1 MNADQSPP
9 STRVLACSRCGGALA
24 ATSAFDLLR
33 CRHCGTDHLVRDRG
47 DVSAVAPQGRIS
59 SRRAH
64 RALLDALL
72 ARGIPGANVHEGRL
86 VWLPFWQVRA
96 KLVGWQVYQ
105 HTVVV
110 QPSLRGPSGGERSS
124 SSLIREQ
131 QRVEE
136 LVARDLDVS
145 LPACDTRGWGL
156 LGITSRI
163 EHLRL
168 RPFSIDREA
177 QHATVATAVV
187 PKRAAE
193 RRAQALRS
201 SGLTPAGAVGVRQRL
216 SLVRVRT
223 RLIYYPVWKL
233 RYTIA
238 GEPGEADVD
247 GIRGVVL
254 RGDAARVGASN
265 APWWLGAAA
274 ASGWLTGLHPALGVL
289 GLLTF
294 ASRRSRHWPGGSDPM
309 RWGRW
314 LGQELDPCPLVRVP
328 VEE

>member
-1 MNADQSPP
+1 MNAGSPQA
-9 STRVLACSRCGGALA
+9 STRALACSRCGGALSSTPA
-24 ATSAFDLLR
+24 LDQLR
-33 CRHCGTDHLVRDRG
+33 CRHCGTDHLLRERG
-47 DVSAVAPQGRIS
+47 DVSAVAPQGRIG

-64 RALLDALL
+64 RALLAALR
-72 ARGIPGANVHEGRL
+72 ARGIAGANVHERQL
-86 VWLPFWQVRA
+86 AWLPFWQVRA

-105 HTVVV
+105 QTVVT
-110 QPSLRGPSGGERSS
+110 QPTLRGPSGEELPSS
-124 SSLIREQ
+124 VIREQ

-145 LPACDTRGWGL
+145 LPGCDTRGWGL
-156 LGITSRI
+156 LGIADRI

-168 RPFSIDREA
+168 RPFSIAREA
-177 QHATVATAVV
+177 EQATVAAVV
-187 PKRAAE
+187 VPQRAAE

-201 SGLTPAGAVGVRQRL
+201 GGLTPRGAVGVRQRL

-238 GEPGEADVD
+238 GTPGEADVD
-247 GIRGVVL
+247 AIRGVVL
-254 RGDAARVGASN
+254 RGDAPRVGASR
-265 APWWLGAAA
+265 APQWLAAA
-274 ASGWLTGLHPALGVL
+274 TASGWLAGLHPALGVL

-294 ASRRSRHWPGGSDPM
+294 TAQQSGNAGTATDPQ

-314 LGQELDPCPLVRVP
+314 FGEELEPRPLVRVP
-328 VEE
+328 LED